1 MLGDAIQDVPHP
13 HCHAAPG
20 DGFSDGIDAVGTGLY
35 GLVHRLSHLSLINV
49 KGSHDLDVTGKI
61 SPQVV
66 VHQSQVLLIRLVLPV
81 VLDTLEDRGCAV
93 SDTNNTDSDLS
104 IAIHVPT
111 VRYEYEN
118 EIETSATV
126 SQYIF
131 LF

>member
-1 MLGDAIQDVPHP
+1 MVGDAVQDMPHP
-13 HCHAAPG
+13 DGYWAFG
-20 DGFSDGIDAVGTGLY
+20 DGFSDGIDAVGTGLNS
-35 GLVHRLSHLSLINV
+35 LVHRLSHLSLINV

-66 VHQSQVLLIRLVLPV
+66 VHQSQMILIRLVLPV

-111 VRYEYEN
+111 IRYEYEN
-118 EIETSATV
+118 EIETSATA